1 MLNSKEGARIKVDVP
16 VYATPSATEATI
28 KAMES
33 ENAALSTQVTE
44 LMTQLDRM
52 KDNADAELSRE
63 LNDLKSQLSSA
74 KAAARK
80 AEAEAVAAKAQAGI
94 AVDAANSSA
103 KPEDALAEPVTS
115 ASVKPKTPAAVAETA
130 DRAVSARQVTPL
142 SEGLDPNDVTSC
154 KRICENAW
162 KFHQQVVQH
171 VIGSGQS
178 NIDMRYVQSILNQH
192 TISPEDTSEFVGI
205 LFEAITEYLS
215 VEWNESMS
223 KMRSMLHAADDLKDE
238 YAGESIRRLVTAKR
252 HSEFKREL
260 RQYTTPKLTPALKRI
275 EAKFK
280 EQQAKW
286 EKKKAFFKEKKA
298 RAILQCME
306 SFMRVV
312 TVNFKVQIAPG
323 VIQDI
328 KGHMYSSL
336 VDDSPARAP
345 PSVLG
350 KAMNR
355 YAELLQILATHSC

>member
-33 ENAALSTQVTE
+33 ENAALSTQVTK

-80 AEAEAVAAKAQAGI
+80 AEAEALAAKAEA
-94 AVDAANSSA
+94 DAAKSSA
-103 KPEDALAEPVTS
+103 KPEHALAEPVTS

-142 SEGLDPNDVTSC
+142 SEGLDPNDATSC

-162 KFHQQVVQH
+162 KFHQQVVEH

-178 NIDMRYVQSILNQH
+178 NIDMRYVESTLNQPF
-192 TISPEDTSEFVGI
+192 ISPEDTRKFVGI

-238 YAGESIRRLVTAKR
+238 FAGESIRRLVTAKR

-312 TVNFKVQIAPG
+312 KVNFKVQIAPG

-350 KAMNR
+350 KAMYR
-355 YAELLQILATHSC
+355 YTEFPQILE